1 MSSAL
6 WAYRTS
12 ERLSIGAVKSFIL
25 VYGTEA
31 VVPVEKEIESL
42 RITVSTNLDEDTTE
56 YARARLLELESLDER
71 RLNAFENLEAY
82 RSRMVKAY
90 DL

>member
-1 MSSAL
+1 M
-6 WAYRTS
+6 
-12 ERLSIGAVKSFIL
+12 
-25 VYGTEA
+25 
-31 VVPVEKEIESL
+31 EKGIESL
-42 RITVSTNLDEDTTE
+42 RITVSTNLDEDTPIIYHTR
-56 YARARLLELESLDER
+56 YAGARLLELESLDER